1 MAKRPVLILRYEDL
15 KENTSQEM
23 KRVTDFLGFSY
34 SLDEVAARLEDG
46 YSQFYRNHTVDFTHF
61 TPTQELFIHNMINTT
76 SHLMKEYDIYSM
88 FPHINDYLWN
98 VFQDYVWL

>member
-61 TPTQELFIHNMINTT
+61 TPTQELFICNMINTT
-76 SHLMKEYDIYSM
+76 SHLMKEYAIYSM
-88 FPHINDYLWN
+88 FPHINDYL
-98 VFQDYVWL
+98 